1 MTTELQSL
9 IVKRNEI
16 GFNHDTKEFIVAFS
30 YHCPTCGR
38 EMHFRGLSKRTVYR
52 HLKQC
57 RRKNEP

>member
-1 MTTELQSL
+1 MTELQRL
-9 IVKRNEI
+9 IVKLTDIDFDHDKKEI
-16 GFNHDTKEFIVAFS
+16 IVAFS

-57 RRKNEP
+57 RRVR